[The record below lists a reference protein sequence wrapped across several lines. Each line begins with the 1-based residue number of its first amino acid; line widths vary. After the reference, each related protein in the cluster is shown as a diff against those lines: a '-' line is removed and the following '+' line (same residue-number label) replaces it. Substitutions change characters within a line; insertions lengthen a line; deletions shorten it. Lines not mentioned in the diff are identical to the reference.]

1 MTKAKDS
8 SRWGLASIL
17 ACYVI
22 WGFFPLYWIP
32 LMAHPPDQLLAH
44 RIVWGAACALLA
56 LVAFGQLKELR
67 RAMGSRRV
75 WLVFFVCAL
84 VLAINWLT
92 YLLAITRHQV
102 LQASLGY
109 FIAPLVSLFC
119 ARVFL
124 GERFTRAQGIAIALA
139 AIGVAWLAILGGE
152 LPWLALTIAV
162 SWGVYGLLRKLAPL
176 PALLGF
182 SMETF
187 MLLPFALGYL
197 AWCQAQGT
205 LVFAQLAPLPLVLL
219 LGSGL
224 ITMVPLLFFAAGAR
238 RVQLSTVGVLQY
250 LTPTLQFLLGLWVFH
265 EPFDTQRFI
274 GYLWVWAGVALF
286 VFSRVRMQMTTRHAN
301 G

>member
-1 MTKAKDS
+1 MNAS
-8 SRWGLASIL
+8 ARGLVSIL
-17 ACYVI
+17 VCYVI

-32 LMAHPPDQLLAH
+32 LVNHPPDQLLAH
-44 RIVWGAACALLA
+44 RIVWGAACALFA
-56 LVAFGQLKELR
+56 LFALGKTREMAQ
-67 RAMGSRRV
+67 AMRSRRI
-75 WLVFFVCAL
+75 WLVFFVCAV
-84 VLAINWLT
+84 VLAVNWLT

-109 FIAPLVSLFC
+109 FIAPLVSIFC

-124 GERFTRAQGIAIALA
+124 GERFTRAQGLAIVLA
-139 AIGVAWLAILGGE
+139 AIGVVWLAVLGGQM
-152 LPWLALTIAV
+152 PWLALAIAT
-162 SWGVYGLLRKLAPL
+162 SWGAYGLLRKLAPL

-187 MLLPFALGYL
+187 LLLPFALAFL

-205 LVFAQLAPLPLVLL
+205 LVFAQLAPLPLALL

-265 EPFDTQRFI
+265 EPFDAQRFA
-274 GYLWVWAGVALF
+274 GYVWVWAGVALF
-286 VFSRVRMQMTTRHAN
+286 VFSRLRTQSKTKNAV
-301 G
+301 